1 MLDCLKDI
9 QHQESFN
16 LLNNSELDVLNQ
28 NKITVHYK
36 KNDTIVKQGTFVNN
50 IFFSQSGL
58 FKLHVEGN
66 QKNIILTFKG
76 SKVFLG
82 ISSIY
87 HSTGMHLY
95 SVTALEDCI
104 VDMYDMSAFKQVLQT
119 NVAFANEIL
128 KYVNHNSGR
137 IFRRFINMTEKN
149 ARGKV
154 ANMILCLSN
163 SVYFSPEYTLNIT
176 RKEMAD
182 FLGISMENIVRIL
195 KEFKNDGLV
204 IVEGK
209 RIQIINADSL
219 IKVYDFG

>member
-9 QHQESFN
+9 QHKEAFN
-16 LLNNSELDVLNQ
+16 LLNESELALLNE
-28 NKITVHYK
+28 NKITVNYR
-36 KNDTIVKQGTFVNN
+36 KNDVIVKQGTFVNN
-50 IFFSQSGL
+50 IFYSQTGL

-66 QKNIILTFKG
+66 QKNVIITFKG
-76 SKVFLG
+76 SQVFLG

-95 SVTALEDCI
+95 SVTALEDCV
-104 VDMYDMSAFKQVLQT
+104 VDMYDMNTFKQILQS
-119 NVAFANEIL
+119 NAAFANEII
-128 KYVNHNSGR
+128 KYINHNSGR

-163 SVYFSPEYTLNIT
+163 SVYFSSDFTLNIS
-176 RKEMAD
+176 RKEMAA

-195 KEFKNDGLV
+195 KEFEDDGLV
-204 IVEGK
+204 HVDGK
-209 RIQIINADSL
+209 NVKVLNADSL
-219 IKVYDFG
+219 NKVCDFG